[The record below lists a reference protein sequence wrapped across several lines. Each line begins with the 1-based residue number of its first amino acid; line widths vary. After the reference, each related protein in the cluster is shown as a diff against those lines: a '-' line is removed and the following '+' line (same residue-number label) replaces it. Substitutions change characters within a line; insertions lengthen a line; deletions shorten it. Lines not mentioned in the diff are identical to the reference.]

1 MVSLAKNPGTVL
13 VVLYENKAVFFLL
26 RLGVCVFDPCEE
38 EASVLR
44 DGIDE
49 MTRAFG
55 LDPNDVRPR

>member
-1 MVSLAKNPGTVL
+1 MRTKPV
-13 VVLYENKAVFFLL
+13 FLL

>member
-1 MVSLAKNPGTVL
+1 MRTKP
-13 VVLYENKAVFFLL
+13 VFFVTF
-26 RLGVCVFDPCEE
+26 RCVCVFDPCEE

-44 DGIDE
+44 DGVDE